1 MDREPVTDDDQLTVI
16 IEAGGQSRRMG
27 QDKGLKEFLGEPMTQ
42 RLVRRLKPLTDNIS
56 VIARQSAD
64 YSFLNLPIY
73 TDIQPGIGALGGLYT
88 AMKVAITPF
97 VAVVACDMPF
107 VSSELLMDEWR
118 VIRESNY
125 DAVVPEH
132 QKKLQPFHAVYRVE
146 TCLPTLAEA
155 IEKGEQRVLSWL
167 ATLNTCKVPTV
178 EIRRFDPLCMAF
190 INLNTPDD
198 FKSAERIARYYKR

>member
-1 MDREPVTDDDQLTVI
+1 MTNENQLTVI

-27 QDKGLKEFLGEPMTQ
+27 QDKGLKEFLGEPLTQ
-42 RLVRRLKPLTDNIS
+42 RLVRRLKPVSHNIS
-56 VIARQSAD
+56 VIARQTTD
-64 YSFLNLPIY
+64 YAFLNLPIY

-88 AMKVAITPF
+88 ALKIAVTPF
-97 VAVVACDMPF
+97 IAVVACDMPF

-118 VIRESNY
+118 LMRESNY

-132 QKKLQPFHAVYRVE
+132 QKKLQPFHAIYRVE
-146 TCLPTLAEA
+146 TCLPVIAQA
-155 IEKGEQRVLSWL
+155 IENGEQKVLSWL
-167 ATLNTCKVPTV
+167 AMLNTCKVPTV

>member
-1 MDREPVTDDDQLTVI
+1 MTDDQLTVI

-27 QDKGLKEFLGEPMTQ
+27 QDKGLKEFLGEPLTQ
-42 RLVRRLKPLTDNIS
+42 RLVRRLKPVSQNIS
-56 VIARQSAD
+56 VIARQTTD
-64 YSFLNLPIY
+64 YAFLNLPIY

-88 AMKVAITPF
+88 ALKVAVTPF
-97 VAVVACDMPF
+97 IAVVACDMPF

-118 VIRESNY
+118 LMRESHY

-132 QKKLQPFHAVYRVE
+132 QKKLQPFHAIYRVE
-146 TCLPTLAEA
+146 TCLPSVSDA
-155 IEKGEQRVLSWL
+155 IENGEQRVLSWL
-167 ATLNTCKVPTV
+167 ATINTCKIPTV